1 MLGAVNAPLIRSI
14 TDADRAAATALVTA
28 AFGEEGEKVAGVW
41 SEVVARGLARAELV
55 ATDADGGTLLGHV
68 GLSHAWLDA
77 RRALVDV
84 LVLSPLSVA
93 PDHQGAGIGT
103 ALLAAAVAQAERLGA
118 PLLVL
123 EGSPAYYGAR
133 GFSPASTY
141 GIEAPSPRTPAPAFQ
156 VVALRGREE
165 WMSGRVVYRDVW
177 WEYDAAGLRDPLLTQ
192 VEASLGL

>member
-1 MLGAVNAPLIRSI
+1 MNAPVIRSI

-28 AFGEEGEKVAGVW
+28 AFGEEGEKVASVW
-41 SEVVARGLARAELV
+41 SDVVARGLARAELI
-55 ATDADGGTLLGHV
+55 ATDGDGGTLLGHV

-84 LVLSPLSVA
+84 LLLGPLSVA
-93 PDHQGAGIGT
+93 PDHQGAGVGT
-103 ALLAAAVAQAERLGA
+103 TLLAAAVTEAERLGA

-133 GFSPASTY
+133 GFSAASSY
-141 GIEAPSPRTPAPAFQ
+141 DIEAPSRRTPAPAFQ
-156 VVALRGREE
+156 VVVLPGHEE
-165 WMSGRVVYRDVW
+165 WMTGRVVYRDVW
-177 WEYDAAGLRDPLLTQ
+177 WEYDAAGLRDPLLAQ